1 MYHDRAAPCSP
12 HRMLHPARPKP
23 AHCLSSSRR
32 HHSQVG
38 IEPKQARV
46 TIPQCT
52 WTCPGSSQRHVS
64 LQPWSSSAGPA
75 ARHRATPHTT
85 EAPTTPQTAAPSPA
99 IAHSPVMSSRPTH
112 HTPPPIQPAPRPHSR
127 QDSTSD
133 PTPISTHQTPTG
145 SPAPIALPLPP
156 YISHRRAPP
165 SLHSPALGSTST
177 EMTSTSQ
184 PRTKMPT
191 TSTRIT
197 TPTHTKPA
205 ASAQHHEPHAL
216 HEQPEPSPITPAARD
231 VTEHQDHHAEPLHQ
245 PARSRRARTQPRPIP
260 IQQPAPIPR
269 SPKTSTLSP
278 TNHRT
283 ARRAPHTTASSGA
296 GRAR

>member
-1 MYHDRAAPCSP
+1 MSP
-12 HRMLHPARPKP
+12 R
-23 AHCLSSSRR
+23 SDSR
-32 HHSQVG
+32 G
-38 IEPKQARV
+38 IKPKQAPSMTRAHLDG
-46 TIPQCT
+46 PRQ
-52 WTCPGSSQRHVS
+52 
-64 LQPWSSSAGPA
+64 QPATRFVPRDRDSSAGMAHARDPVQHPRRPPHTPA
-75 ARHRATPHTT
+75 APASPTT
-85 EAPTTPQTAAPSPA
+85 SKPATTPQSAPASTAT
-99 IAHSPVMSSRPTH
+99 PTH
-112 HTPPPIQPAPRPHSR
+112 RPHPPRPPARRGHLTHEQAPPAHHPASRHRVPHSR